1 MARPRVRPARRA
13 ALHGTPGLLVPALVA
28 GVAAALAVAPAW
40 AVASPTV
47 TAVALAAEPGDPG
60 DPGDPGGDPG
70 TDPTEATPTV
80 DPTTTEPA
88 PTSPPP
94 TEEIPPTTP
103 PPATTTPPAPTTTAP
118 EPVPT
123 TTAPTTTAPA
133 PPPVGPPPVVAP
145 PPPGQPAASPLGV
158 RVTTDD
164 VVLTPAYWN
173 AASTVTTLRVTVTN
187 TGGRPEQ
194 IRLAYTLPPGLTDAG
209 TPGCASAGGGSHRC
223 GEWTTAPGAQFR
235 ASIRVRV
242 AGTAWRSM
250 PLSGSVRVTATA
262 PGVAATGDDEGF
274 AVLFPPG
281 PPVPGISL
289 RADEVLFDISGA
301 PTTLG
306 VRLGNTGKVD
316 AAGRVDVV
324 LPAGVTVTDP
334 PAGCAAAAPNRTR
347 CELGTVPAG
356 RTVDLSLPV
365 TASAEAQRRAPL
377 AGAVVARLDPR
388 SGRDRQVQMSFRIT
402 AAAALA
408 TPAAVGAPAPT
419 GSQGVVAAAAAAEDD
434 DTSVHRTAV
443 TLIGVSGV
451 LVVLALAL
459 ATTSLRRRA
468 GGSATDPVARPA
480 EE

>member
-1 MARPRVRPARRA
+1 M
-13 ALHGTPGLLVPALVA
+13 PALVA
-28 GVAAALAVAPAW
+28 GIVAAVAVGPAW
-40 AVASPTV
+40 AATSPTV
-47 TAVALAAEPGDPG
+47 TAEARAADPG
-60 DPGDPGGDPG
+60 DPGEPGGDPG

-94 TEEIPPTTP
+94 TEDVPSTTP
-103 PPATTTPPAPTTTAP
+103 PAPTTTPPAPTTTAP
-118 EPVPT
+118 EPAPT
-123 TTAPTTTAPA
+123 TTAPTTAPP

-145 PPPGQPAASPLGV
+145 PPPGQPAGSPLGV

-173 AASTVTTLRVTVTN
+173 ADSTVTTLRVTVTN
-187 TGGRPEQ
+187 TGGRPEL
-194 IRLAYTLPPGLTDAG
+194 IRLGYTLPSGLTDAG
-209 TPGCASAGGGSHRC
+209 TPGCASAGGSSHRC
-223 GEWTTAPGAQFR
+223 GGWTTAPGAQFR

-250 PLSGSVRVTATA
+250 PLSGSVQVTATA
-262 PGVAATGDDEGF
+262 PGVAGAAGDDEGF

-301 PTTLG
+301 PSTLG
-306 VRLGNTGKVD
+306 VRLGNTGEVD

-324 LPAGVTVTDP
+324 LPAGVSVTDP
-334 PAGCAAAAPNRTR
+334 PAGCAATAPDRTR

-356 RTVDLSLPV
+356 RTISLSLPV

-377 AGAVVARLDPR
+377 AGAVVGRLDPR

-408 TPAAVGAPAPT
+408 TPGVGTPAPT
-419 GSQGVVAAAAAAEDD
+419 GSQGVVAAAAPATDD
-434 DTSVHRTAV
+434 DVNSMHGTAV
-443 TLIGVSGV
+443 TLIGVSGL

-459 ATTSLRRRA
+459 ATTSLRRRM
-468 GGSATDPVARPA
+468 GGTPAQPVARPA

>member
-1 MARPRVRPARRA
+1 MARPRVRPARRTA
-13 ALHGTPGLLVPALVA
+13 RRGTLVLLAPALVA
-28 GVAAALAVAPAW
+28 GMAAALAVAPGW
-40 AVASPTV
+40 ATASPTV
-47 TAVALAAEPGDPG
+47 TGVVRAAEAGDPG
-60 DPGDPGGDPG
+60 EPGGEPG

-88 PTSPPP
+88 PTTPPP
-94 TEEIPPTTP
+94 TEEAP
-103 PPATTTPPAPTTTAP
+103 PPAPTTTAP
-118 EPVPT
+118 APTTTAPAPAPT

-133 PPPVGPPPVVAP
+133 PPPVVPPPVG
-145 PPPGQPAASPLGV
+145 PPPGQPGQPAGSPLGV
-158 RVTTDD
+158 RVTTED

-173 AASTVTTLRVTVTN
+173 ADSTVTTLRVTVTN
-187 TGGRPEQ
+187 TGGRTEL
-194 IRLAYTLPPGLTDAG
+194 IRLGYTLPAGLTDAG

-223 GEWTTAPGAQFR
+223 GEWTAAPGARFR

-250 PLSGSVRVTATA
+250 PLSGSVKVTATA
-262 PGVAATGDDEGF
+262 PGAAGAAGDDEGF

-301 PTTLG
+301 PSTLA

-324 LPAGVTVTDP
+324 LPAGVAVTDP
-334 PAGCAAAAPNRTR
+334 PAGCTPTAPDRTR
-347 CELGTVPAG
+347 CELGSVRAG
-356 RTVDLSLPV
+356 RTVTLRLPV
-365 TASAEAQRRAPL
+365 TASVEAQHRAPL

-388 SGRDRQVQMSFRIT
+388 SGRDRQVQMSFRIS

-408 TPAAVGAPAPT
+408 TPAVGTPAPT
-419 GSQGVVAAAAAAEDD
+419 GSQGVVAVAGPAGDD
-434 DTSVHRTAV
+434 EGTSVHRTAI
-443 TLIGVSGV
+443 TLIGVSGL

-459 ATTSLRRRA
+459 ATTSLRRRTGA
-468 GGSATDPVARPA
+468 TATDPIARPA

>member
-13 ALHGTPGLLVPALVA
+13 ALRAAPALLVPALVA
-28 GVAAALAVAPAW
+28 GIAATLAVAPTW
-40 AVASPTV
+40 AASRAMTP
-47 TAVALAAEPGDPG
+47 VALAAEPGVPAE
-60 DPGDPGGDPG
+60 PGGEPG
-70 TDPTEATPTV
+70 TEPTGATPTV
-80 DPTTTEPA
+80 EPTTTEPA

-103 PPATTTPPAPTTTAP
+103 PAPTTTAP
-118 EPVPT
+118 APTTTVPEPAPT

-133 PPPVGPPPVVAP
+133 PPPAGPPPVVAP
-145 PPPGQPAASPLGV
+145 PPAQPAGSPLGV
-158 RVTTDD
+158 RITTDD

-187 TGGRPEQ
+187 TGGRAERV
-194 IRLAYTLPPGLTDAG
+194 RLGYTLPSGLTDAG
-209 TPGCASAGGGSHRC
+209 TPGCAPAGGGSHRC
-223 GEWTTAPGAQFR
+223 GEWATAPGAQFR

-262 PGVAATGDDEGF
+262 PGVAGAASDDEGF

-301 PTTLG
+301 PSTLG
-306 VRLGNTGKVD
+306 VRLGNTGTVD
-316 AAGRVDVV
+316 ATGRVDVV
-324 LPAGVTVTDP
+324 LPAGVTVTDL
-334 PAGCAAAAPNRTR
+334 PAGCAAVAPDRTR
-347 CELGTVPAG
+347 CRLGTVPAG
-356 RTVDLSLPV
+356 RTVNLSLPV
-365 TASAEAQRRAPL
+365 TASAEAQQRAPL
-377 AGAVVARLDPR
+377 AGAVVGRLDPR

-402 AAAALA
+402 AAAAQA
-408 TPAAVGAPAPT
+408 TPAAGAPVPT
-419 GSQGVVAAAAAAEDD
+419 GSQGVVAAAAPAADDD

-443 TLIGVSGV
+443 TLIGVSGL
-451 LVVLALAL
+451 LVALALAL
-459 ATTSLRRRA
+459 ATTSLRRRSGA
-468 GGSATDPVARPA
+468 AAAESVARPA

>member
-1 MARPRVRPARRA
+1 MPRPRVRPARRA
-13 ALHGTPGLLVPALVA
+13 ALRGTPALLVPALLA
-28 GVAAALAVAPAW
+28 GIVAAVAVGPAW
-40 AVASPTV
+40 AATSPTV
-47 TAVALAAEPGDPG
+47 TAAVRAADPG
-60 DPGDPGGDPG
+60 DPGEPGGEPG
-70 TDPTEATPTV
+70 DPTEATPTV
-80 DPTTTEPA
+80 TPTTTEPA

-94 TEEIPPTTP
+94 TEEVPPTTP
-103 PPATTTPPAPTTTAP
+103 AAPTSTPPAPTTTAP
-118 EPVPT
+118 EPAPT
-123 TTAPTTTAPA
+123 TTAPTTT
-133 PPPVGPPPVVAP
+133 PPPPPAGPPPVVAP
-145 PPPGQPAASPLGV
+145 PPPGQPAGSPLGV

-173 AASTVTTLRVTVTN
+173 ADSTVTTLRVTVTN
-187 TGGRPEQ
+187 TGGRPEL
-194 IRLAYTLPPGLTDAG
+194 IRLGYTLPPGLTDAG

-223 GEWTTAPGAQFR
+223 GGWATAPGDRFR
-235 ASIRVRV
+235 AAIRVRV

-250 PLSGSVRVTATA
+250 PLSGSVQVTATA
-262 PGVAATGDDEGF
+262 PGVAGTAGDDEGF

-301 PTTLG
+301 PSTLG

-316 AAGRVDVV
+316 ASGRVDVV

-334 PAGCAAAAPNRTR
+334 PAGCAAAGPDRTR

-356 RTVDLSLPV
+356 RTVDLRLPV

-377 AGAVVARLDPR
+377 AGAAVGRLDPR

-402 AAAALA
+402 AAAAVA
-408 TPAAVGAPAPT
+408 TPAVVTPAPT
-419 GSQGVVAAAAAAEDD
+419 GSQGVVAAAAPAADD
-434 DTSVHRTAV
+434 GATSMHGTAV
-443 TLIGVSGV
+443 ALIGVSGL

-459 ATTSLRRRA
+459 ATTSLRRRTGA
-468 GGSATDPVARPA
+468 ATPEPVARPA